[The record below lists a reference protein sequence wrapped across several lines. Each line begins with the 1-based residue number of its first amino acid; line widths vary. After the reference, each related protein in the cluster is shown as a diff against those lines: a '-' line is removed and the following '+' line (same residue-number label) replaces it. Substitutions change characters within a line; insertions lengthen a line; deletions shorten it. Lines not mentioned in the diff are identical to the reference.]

1 MQKRTQN
8 CEEETEKRGEENTEL
23 CRGKQRTV
31 ENEAHRDSPEAQ
43 PVADRPTVQI
53 FEKKAGIYFLFHFD
67 HISNF
72 AK

>member
-8 CEEETEKRGEENTEL
+8 CEEETEKCGEENTEL

-53 FEKKAGIYFLFHFD
+53 FEKKAGNLFF
-67 HISNF
+67 IST
-72 AK
+72 

>member
-43 PVADRPTVQI
+43 LVADRPTVQI
-53 FEKKAGIYFLFHFD
+53 FEKKAGNLFY
-67 HISNF
+67 IST
-72 AK
+72 